1 MQSSCLI
8 FGKKNYLDDF
18 FTCVYGQH
26 KYSLGN
32 HLHVIVKQLGETE
45 IDRLLGR
52 GAFSVNHYQLEEV
65 IVNQF

>member
-8 FGKKNYLDDF
+8 FGKNVYLDAF

-45 IDRLLGR
+45 IDRLLGQ
-52 GAFSVNHYQLEEV
+52 QLSAV
-65 IVNQF
+65 DSL